1 MAMRKWESD
10 RRIVVL
16 DLEFT
21 NISPKGNQY
30 GLSHEVL
37 QFGAVMLND
46 QYEIIDRFNALLK
59 PAFSADQF
67 EARKDRIINTS
78 DRSILRQGRIGKV
91 YRAFCEWIGIKP
103 VDVLVWST
111 TDYRILT
118 RELEAKVNRE
128 TMGFLSRY
136 MDYFIDLQKVLME
149 MLDAP
154 AMPSLDYA
162 MELVHEK
169 YRGTRHNAYDDA
181 ENTARLFARL
191 HRQRRLDFNARH
203 IRYEE
208 VFSSESKE
216 DRATVTELT
225 SFDYDPS
232 DYAHAGDKE
241 RKTVR
246 YGADKR
252 DAQVLSRT
260 SVFTPGI
267 KGEHKVLDGISRIL
281 GRSKA
286 EASCSSGDY
295 TEYRKQKTVVPSFRE
310 YLKSVF
316 PDGFN
321 VEEIGNIGTEFSGPE
336 EFGFCYLTLVHA
348 NFAYRSMD
356 TIPPSE
362 ISGFCRHTIKTK
374 GNAGLKILCLL
385 RYVLQKASKDGF
397 PFSASLLEVN
407 SCIGKAG
414 AKERFNDALVRL
426 FCSEWKN
433 GTHKAIAETIALTG
447 YDLSYMLTMNG
458 KHAEELLGRLESGNW
473 LNDRNKDHILS
484 LRQHISNNAS
494 EADRFVFS
502 ERTGS
507 IPVEL
512 DVNQSIEN
520 ELRRLKIRYSVNLG
534 ILMSYG
540 MQHIRKQCG

>member
-10 RRIVVL
+10 RRVVVL

-21 NISPKGNQY
+21 NISPKSNQY
-30 GLSHEVL
+30 GLSHEAL

-46 QYEIIDRFNALLK
+46 QYEIIDRFNALLR
-59 PAFSADQF
+59 PAFSSDQF

-78 DRSILRQGRIGKV
+78 DRSVLRQGRIGKV
-91 YRAFCEWIGIKP
+91 YRAFCEWIGINP

-118 RELEAKVNRE
+118 RELEAKVNKE
-128 TMGFLSRY
+128 TMEFLARY

-191 HRQRRLDFNARH
+191 HRQCRLDFNARH
-203 IRYEE
+203 IRYED

-216 DRATVTELT
+216 DRVTVAELT
-225 SFDYDPS
+225 SFDYDSS
-232 DYAHAGDKE
+232 DYAHAEDKE
-241 RKTVR
+241 RETVR

-252 DAQVLSRT
+252 DTRMLSRST
-260 SVFTPGI
+260 MFTPGI

-281 GRSKA
+281 GRSNA

-316 PDGFN
+316 PDDFST
-321 VEEIGNIGTEFSGPE
+321 EEIGNIGTGFSSPE
-336 EFGFCYLTLVHA
+336 VFGFCYLTLVHA

-356 TIPPSE
+356 TIPFSE
-362 ISGFCRHTIKTK
+362 ISGFCRHAIKTK

-397 PFSASLLEVN
+397 PFSASLMEIN
-407 SCIGKAG
+407 SCISKAG

-426 FCSEWKN
+426 FCSEWEN

-447 YDLSYMLTMNG
+447 YDISYMLTMNG
-458 KHAEELLGRLESGNW
+458 KHAHELLGRLESGNW

-484 LRQHISNNAS
+484 LRRHLANNIF
-494 EADRFVFS
+494 EADKFVFAEMTGNFPS
-502 ERTGS
+502 E
-507 IPVEL
+507 I

-520 ELRRLKIRYSVNLG
+520 ELKRLKIKYSVNIG
-534 ILMSYG
+534 ILKNYG
-540 MQHIRKQCG
+540 MQHVRE

>member
-10 RRIVVL
+10 RRVVVL

-21 NISPKGNQY
+21 NISPKSNQY

-46 QYEIIDRFNALLK
+46 QYEIIDRFNALLR
-59 PAFSADQF
+59 PAFSSDQF

-78 DRSILRQGRIGKV
+78 DRSVLRQGRIGKV
-91 YRAFCEWIGIKP
+91 YRAFCEWIGINP

-118 RELEAKVNRE
+118 RELEAKVNKE
-128 TMGFLSRY
+128 TMEFLARY

-191 HRQRRLDFNARH
+191 HRQCRLDFNARH
-203 IRYEE
+203 IRYED

-216 DRATVTELT
+216 DRVTVAELT
-225 SFDYDPS
+225 SFDYDSS
-232 DYAHAGDKE
+232 DYAHAEDKE
-241 RKTVR
+241 RETVR

-252 DAQVLSRT
+252 DTRMLSRST
-260 SVFTPGI
+260 MFTPGI

-281 GRSKA
+281 GRSNA

-316 PDGFN
+316 PDDFST
-321 VEEIGNIGTEFSGPE
+321 EEIGNIGTGFSSPE
-336 EFGFCYLTLVHA
+336 VFGFCYLTLVHA

-356 TIPPSE
+356 TIPFSE
-362 ISGFCRHTIKTK
+362 ISGFCRHAIKTK
-374 GNAGLKILCLL
+374 GNAGLKNLCLL

-397 PFSASLLEVN
+397 PFSASLMEIN
-407 SCIGKAG
+407 SCISKAG

-426 FCSEWKN
+426 FCSEWEN

-447 YDLSYMLTMNG
+447 YDISYMLTMNG
-458 KHAEELLGRLESGNW
+458 KHAHELLGRLESGNW

-484 LRQHISNNAS
+484 LRRHLANNIF
-494 EADRFVFS
+494 EADKFVFAEMTGNFPS
-502 ERTGS
+502 E
-507 IPVEL
+507 I

-520 ELRRLKIRYSVNLG
+520 ELKRLKIKYSVNIG
-534 ILMSYG
+534 ILKNYG
-540 MQHIRKQCG
+540 MQHVRE